1 MLQQENP
8 IESITAQQIMSKNP
22 KSIQANEL
30 AITALETM
38 RKASITQLIAL
49 DVNRYEGI
57 IHLHD

>member
-1 MLQQENP
+1 
-8 IESITAQQIMSKNP
+8 MSKNP

-57 IHLHD
+57 IHLHDLVKEGIV